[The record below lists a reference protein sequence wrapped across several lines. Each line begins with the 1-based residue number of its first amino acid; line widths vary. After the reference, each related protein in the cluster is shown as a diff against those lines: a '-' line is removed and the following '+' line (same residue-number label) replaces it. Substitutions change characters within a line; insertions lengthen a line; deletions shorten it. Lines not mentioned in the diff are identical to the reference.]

1 MTDTSRY
8 ESLEAPLDDEERELM
23 NPARWDW
30 EHAEVGVP
38 VSDPRIVLE
47 IEITGRE
54 IARLEAAAQARSM
67 SVHRFV
73 KHAALACAAH
83 DATNP

>member
-1 MTDTSRY
+1 MTDFIRY
-8 ESLEAPLDDEERELM
+8 ESLDAPLDNEERELM

-30 EHAEVGVP
+30 EHAEVGAP
-38 VSDPRIVLE
+38 ASDPRIVLE

-54 IARLEAAAQARSM
+54 ISRLEAAAHARAM
-67 SVHRFV
+67 SVHRFI

-83 DATNP
+83 DAAKP